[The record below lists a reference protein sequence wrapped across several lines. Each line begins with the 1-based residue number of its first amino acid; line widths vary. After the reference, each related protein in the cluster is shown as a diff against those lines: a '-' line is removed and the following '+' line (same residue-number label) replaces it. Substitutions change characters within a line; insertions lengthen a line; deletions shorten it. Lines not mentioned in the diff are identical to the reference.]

1 MRRRAS
7 QTPRPARPLIPTRAR
22 APVLALAALALT
34 ALTPVTTPLAAQD
47 FDVGAQLSFGNDSQL
62 GLGPRVLT
70 PLTSIHPKL
79 RAVYSFDYFFPDSGR
94 DPARDL
100 DYWEI
105 AGSVVRDIPVRKLK
119 SYLGVGAVIGRSSE
133 SENIARTR
141 SRTTLGLNLVGGLK
155 FPEHEYTP
163 FVEARA
169 GGRQFVLAGGVLIP
183 R

>member
-1 MRRRAS
+1 MH
-7 QTPRPARPLIPTRAR
+7 RPARPLIPAGAL
-22 APVLALAALALT
+22 APVLALAVT
-34 ALTPVTTPLAAQD
+34 ALTPTTPVAAQD

-62 GLGPRVLT
+62 GIGPRVLT

-119 SYLGVGAVIGRSSE
+119 SYLGVGAVIARSSE